1 MNCSFYVIKLK
12 SLIITLFII
21 LLVFYVLYVC
31 YSVFFS
37 ECYGTYILLTKSLYY
52 SKIILINVLKGALW
66 ILIVKTAIIWT

>member
-1 MNCSFYVIKLK
+1 MNCNFYVIKLK

-37 ECYGTYILLTKSLYY
+37 ESYGTYILLTKL
-52 SKIILINVLKGALW
+52 G
-66 ILIVKTAIIWT
+66 